1 MQSNV
6 TLLRKLAACSEYGA
20 QTDELIGV
28 RLVTGLKNQDDKVRL
43 LRELSQMKKALQI
56 TESPRNK

>member
-1 MQSNV
+1 M
-6 TLLRKLAACSEYGA
+6 RKLAACSEYGA
-20 QTDELIGV
+20 QTDELIAV

-56 TESPRNK
+56 TESPCNK